1 MNLTRLKKVKKV
13 FAAVAFYTI
22 LVILI
27 VVWLFPFFWMAFTSI
42 KPTELT
48 FALPPKFVF
57 QPTLAHY
64 IKVISDTPL
73 LRNTLN
79 SLLIAVAEAVICSLF
94 GGMAAYSIVRFKVG
108 GKWMQ
113 MGILGV
119 RMIPPAVLALPL
131 FVMFNGWN
139 MVDNQLSI
147 ILAHASFTL
156 PFAIWLL
163 IGFIQDIPIEIEEA
177 ALVDGC
183 TPFTSLTR
191 VIVPLIK
198 PGLAVAAFFSFIF
211 SWNEFLY
218 ALVLS
223 VDKAQTLPIIA
234 AGFITN
240 QAIMW
245 GPVAAIGVLMVIPPI
260 VFVAL
265 THKHIVRGL
274 TLGGIK

>member
-1 MNLTRLKKVKKV
+1 MSTVRTKKIKKIFSEV
-13 FAAVAFYTI
+13 VFYTI
-22 LVILI
+22 LILLLLI
-27 VVWLFPFFWMAFTSI
+27 WLFPFFWMVFTSI
-42 KPTELT
+42 KPAELT
-48 FALPPKFVF
+48 FALPPRFLF
-57 QPTLAHY
+57 EPTLAHY
-64 IKVISDTPL
+64 LKVFSETPL
-73 LRNTLN
+73 LRNTFN
-79 SLLIAVAEAVICSLF
+79 SFLIAAAEAVICSLF
-94 GGMAAYSIVRFKVG
+94 GAMAAYSIARFKVD

-113 MGILGV
+113 MAILGV

-139 MVDNQLSI
+139 MVDNQVSI
-147 ILAHASFTL
+147 ILAHATFTL

-163 IGFIQDIPIEIEEA
+163 IGFIQDIPMEIEEA

-183 TPFTSLTR
+183 TPLTSLIR
-191 VIVPLIK
+191 VIIPLIK

-223 VDKAQTLPIIA
+223 IDSAQTLPIIA

-245 GPVAAIGVLMVIPPI
+245 GPVAAIGTLMVVPPV